1 MKNFNKVILIVL
13 FLISCL
19 SLSGI
24 NLSATDPQVF
34 VYLHTDRRYYLPGE
48 TVYFKAYI
56 LEDPK
61 NRTNLTN
68 DSLCVSL
75 LDQDGLEVASGI
87 LPIDNS
93 QISGNIELPDI
104 LTEGNYILLASTRLT
119 SNQSPAKMFSRII
132 EIREAADPD
141 LITDLSLRDT
151 VYDPG
156 SLLTAQLKFYG
167 KENKAVPA
175 GFAYRLSGT
184 KGDILSGKSKADNE
198 GQATL
203 RLQLPQF
210 DNSENLKLII
220 DPSYKG
226 SRTMTG
232 VVIPTRSNYIP
243 GHKIKNKNTIA
254 SGAGHLNI
262 AFKTTRVQ
270 SGKDENVRLDISVTD
285 DKGIPTMASL
295 SVSASN
301 IFQNQ
306 FIDEND
312 NIAGYLNRMNSPSA
326 VESGQNTNKYFTHYL
341 IQETQAPGIPFIV
354 QEKNNPKKLKKI
366 EQSRKEYGYS
376 GDHSIFDIL
385 KQIKPYHIENGKI
398 IFGISAFNSI
408 NSVEGA
414 LIVVDGVKMGTNS
427 DILNTIPVSDIARIT
442 ASTNVMDMQRYSA
455 LNSTGVIEISM
466 KKNSDF
472 IKKEG
477 SASDT
482 KNSTLFWGPDIKT
495 DAGGKASVSFL
506 NNKLSAEILIAA
518 EGIAANGLSGSSSLN
533 YNAK

>member
-1 MKNFNKVILIVL
+1 M
-13 FLISCL
+13 
-19 SLSGI
+19 
-24 NLSATDPQVF
+24 
-34 VYLHTDRRYYLPGE
+34 
-48 TVYFKAYI
+48 
-56 LEDPK
+56 
-61 NRTNLTN
+61 
-68 DSLCVSL
+68 
-75 LDQDGLEVASGI
+75 
-87 LPIDNS
+87 
-93 QISGNIELPDI
+93 
-104 LTEGNYILLASTRLT
+104 
-119 SNQSPAKMFSRII
+119 
-132 EIREAADPD
+132 
-141 LITDLSLRDT
+141 
-151 VYDPG
+151 
-156 SLLTAQLKFYG
+156 
-167 KENKAVPA
+167 
-175 GFAYRLSGT
+175 
-184 KGDILSGKSKADNE
+184 
-198 GQATL
+198 
-203 RLQLPQF
+203 
-210 DNSENLKLII
+210 
-220 DPSYKG
+220 
-226 SRTMTG
+226 
-232 VVIPTRSNYIP
+232 
-243 GHKIKNKNTIA
+243 
-254 SGAGHLNI
+254 
-262 AFKTTRVQ
+262 
-270 SGKDENVRLDISVTD
+270 
-285 DKGIPTMASL
+285 
-295 SVSASN
+295 
-301 IFQNQ
+301 
-306 FIDEND
+306 DEND

-376 GDHSIFDIL
+376 GDRSIFDIL

>member
-1 MKNFNKVILIVL
+1 MKNINQVILTVL
-13 FLISCL
+13 FLMSCL
-19 SLSGI
+19 SLTGA
-24 NLSATDPQVF
+24 NLPATDPQVL
-34 VYLHTDRRYYLPGE
+34 VYLHTDRRYYMPGE
-48 TVYFKAYI
+48 TVFFKAYI
-56 LEDPK
+56 LEDSK
-61 NRTNLTN
+61 NITNLVN

-75 LDQDGLEVASGI
+75 LDQDGLEVASGL

-104 LTEGNYILLASTRLT
+104 LTEGNYILLASTRL
-119 SNQSPAKMFSRII
+119 SGNKSPEKMFSRII

-141 LITDLSLRDT
+141 LITDISLRDT
-151 VYDPG
+151 VYAPG
-156 SLLTAQLKFYG
+156 SLLTAQIKFYG

-184 KGDILSGKSKADNE
+184 KGDILSGKSKANDE

-203 RLQLPQF
+203 QLQLPQF

-232 VVIPTRSNYIP
+232 IIIPTRSNYIP
-243 GHKIKNKNTIA
+243 GHKTKNKNTTTN
-254 SGAGHLNI
+254 GAGHLNI
-262 AFKTTRVQ
+262 ALRTTRVQ
-270 SGKDENVRLDISVTD
+270 SGKDENIKLDISVTD
-285 DKGIPTMASL
+285 DKGIPTMASI

-312 NIAGYLNRMNSPSA
+312 NIVGYLNRTGSPFVVA
-326 VESGQNTNKYFTHYL
+326 SGQNTNKYFTQYL
-341 IQETQAPGIPFIV
+341 IQETQAPGIPYIV

-376 GDHSIFDIL
+376 GDRSIFDIL
-385 KQIKPYHIENGKI
+385 MQIKPYHIENGKI
-398 IFGISAFNSI
+398 VFGINAMNSI
-408 NSVEGA
+408 NSLEGA

-427 DILNTIPVSDIARIT
+427 DILNTIPVRDIARIT

-455 LNSTGVIEISM
+455 MNSIGIIEISM
-466 KKNSDF
+466 KKTINF
-472 IKKEG
+472 INKEG
-477 SASDT
+477 SATDP

-495 DAGGKASVSFL
+495 DAGGNASVSFL

-518 EGIAANGLSGSSSLN
+518 ECMAANGLSGSSSLN
-533 YNAK
+533 YAAK